1 MENRDLQGYSEI
13 IRLKQFSKWCTVAIG
28 PCIYITG
35 FINYYIGI
43 HLLVKMFV
51 KSLLQSLKYSI
62 SKFLKYDLNPSSYKL

>member
-1 MENRDLQGYSEI
+1 MVYCRNWTLH
-13 IRLKQFSKWCTVAIG
+13 
-28 PCIYITG
+28 IYNW
-35 FINYYIGI
+35 FYKLLGI